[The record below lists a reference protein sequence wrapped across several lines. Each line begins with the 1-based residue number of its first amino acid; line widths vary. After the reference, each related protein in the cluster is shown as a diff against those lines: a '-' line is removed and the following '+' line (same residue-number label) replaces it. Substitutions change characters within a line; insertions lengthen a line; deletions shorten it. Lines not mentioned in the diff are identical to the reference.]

1 VLVLGATNIPWSL
14 DPAVR
19 RRFEKRIY
27 IALPETGARSR
38 IFEIHIG
45 NTPHTLVRENFRE
58 LAEQTEGYAVIIQA
72 IARANAQKHPKR
84 SDAWWC
90 CTTLID
96 RACLHRRYECR
107 YSGSDIAVVVRDAL
121 MQPVRKVQ
129 SATHFKRVVAP
140 DPNTQEVR
148 ERLTPCSPGDP
159 DAIAMTW
166 EQVDGDLLLAPP
178 VSYSDFLKAIR
189 QTKPSVNHED
199 LERQE
204 QWTHEFGSE
213 G

>member
-1 VLVLGATNIPWSL
+1 VLGATNIPWSL

-27 IALPETGARSR
+27 IALPEVGARAR

-45 NTPHTLVRENFRE
+45 NTPHTLVRENFKE
-58 LAEQTEGYAVIIQA
+58 LAEQTEGY
-72 IARANAQKHPKR
+72 
-84 SDAWWC
+84 
-90 CTTLID
+90 
-96 RACLHRRYECR
+96 
-107 YSGSDIAVVVRDAL
+107 SGSDIAVIVRDAL

-129 SATHFKRVVAP
+129 SATHFKAVLHE
-140 DPNTQEVR
+140 DPETHEMR
-148 ERLTPCSPGDP
+148 ECLTPCSPGDP
-159 DAIAMTW
+159 DAQPMTW
-166 EQVDGDLLLAPP
+166 EQVDGDRLLAPP

-189 QTKPSVNHED
+189 QTKPSVNQED

-204 QWTHEFGSE
+204 QWTREFGSE